1 MHLAQGL
8 WVYYIFLMK
17 TDRRQIKGATWMI
30 EKRNLQDADA
40 LIRDMRG
47 QQRICKDLKDL
58 KEENGESFKHYKNYI
73 KYSFRL
79 SSFWLN
85 LEIKHSMYEAVWP
98 RCSGAGFDSTPRLFA
113 ACHPDSLLSWHQ
125 KKFWRRQRRTF
136 ECCLWYNL
144 VLERSVAASSCSL
157 LAAGASPHGTR

>member
-1 MHLAQGL
+1 
-8 WVYYIFLMK
+8 
-17 TDRRQIKGATWMI
+17 MI

-58 KEENGESFKHYKNYI
+58 KEESGESFKHYKNYI

-85 LEIKHSMYEAVWP
+85 LEIKHSMYEAV
-98 RCSGAGFDSTPRLFA
+98 
-113 ACHPDSLLSWHQ
+113 
-125 KKFWRRQRRTF
+125 
-136 ECCLWYNL
+136 
-144 VLERSVAASSCSL
+144 
-157 LAAGASPHGTR
+157 